1 MENLIYFCF
10 FFETWMGDLDVK
22 GQVLETSLKVLQ
34 NKARIDYRTW
44 KMRKGVR
51 ILQMV
56 KRGEGRAR
64 EGVGI
69 GTQWKAWPMRV
80 ELTLR
85 AFVNVSR
92 IYIYIY
98 YSIYIN
104 IYYYI
109 LYNYIYGDYIYYSVY
124 NYIIYL
130 YKYTIINILI
140 Y

>member
-1 MENLIYFCF
+1 
-10 FFETWMGDLDVK
+10 MGDLDVK

-69 GTQWKAWPMRV
+69 GTQWKA
-80 ELTLR
+80 
-85 AFVNVSR
+85 
-92 IYIYIY
+92 
-98 YSIYIN
+98 
-104 IYYYI
+104 
-109 LYNYIYGDYIYYSVY
+109 
-124 NYIIYL
+124 
-130 YKYTIINILI
+130 
-140 Y
+140 